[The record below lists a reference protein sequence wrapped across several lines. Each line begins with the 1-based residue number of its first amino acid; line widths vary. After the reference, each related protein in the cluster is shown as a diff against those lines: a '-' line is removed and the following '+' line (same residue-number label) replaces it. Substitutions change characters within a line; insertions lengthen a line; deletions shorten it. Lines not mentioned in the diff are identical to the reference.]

1 MAVSKVLVV
10 DDSLTDLTQ
19 MKDILSKGGYHV
31 ATAGSGEEALRKTR
45 ADKPDVIFLD
55 VVMED
60 KNGFQTCRELKK
72 DDATKD
78 IPVFMVS
85 SKSQRVDF
93 LYAQQV
99 GAKELIPKPVDAEAL
114 LSRLKGL

>member
-1 MAVSKVLVV
+1 MAIKKVLVV
-10 DDSLTDLTQ
+10 DDSLTDLTL
-19 MKDILSKGGYHV
+19 MKDLLSGGGYQV
-31 ATAGSGEEALRKTR
+31 STAGSGEEALRKTR
-45 ADKPDVIFLD
+45 ADRPDVIFLD

-72 DDATKD
+72 DEATKA

-85 SKSQRVDF
+85 SKSQKVDH

-99 GAKELIPKPVDAEAL
+99 GAVELLPKPVDGAAV
-114 LSRLKGL
+114 LSRLKAL

>member
-1 MAVSKVLVV
+1 MAVNKILVV
-10 DDSLTDLTQ
+10 DDSLTDLTL
-19 MKDILSKGGYHV
+19 MKDILSKGGYLV
-31 ATAGSGEEALRKTR
+31 TTASSGEEALRKTR
-45 ADKPDVIFLD
+45 SERPDVIFLD

-72 DDATKD
+72 DDATKG

-93 LYAQQV
+93 MYAQQV
-99 GAKELIPKPVDAEAL
+99 GAEELIPKPVDAEAL
-114 LSRLKGL
+114 LSRLKKL